1 MKSAEE
7 QLNDKWTQHKLV
19 KEAIEKAHSEPSPR
33 TMEIITDLKDII
45 SNNRAEYI
53 DHFEKI
59 DNKLE
64 TILIQTTKTNG
75 RVTAQEEWTKEA
87 KKIIESNAEV
97 LSNYKTDKTKIYTAI
112 TVCMIFIGTIGTLYY
127 SLVSSKLDLL
137 KAENHEFIKTT
148 VQTAL
153 KDLDIDA
160 TIK

>member
-19 KEAIEKAHSEPSPR
+19 QEAIEKAHSEPSPR
-33 TMEIITDLKDII
+33 TMEIIADLKEVI
-45 SNNRAEYI
+45 SSNRAEYI

-59 DNKLE
+59 DTKLE
-64 TILIQTTKTNG
+64 TILVQTTKTNG
-75 RVTAQEEWTKEA
+75 RVTAQEDWSKEA

-112 TVCMIFIGTIGTLYY
+112 SVCMVFIGAVGTLYY
-127 SLVSSKLDLL
+127 ALVSSKLETL
-137 KAENHEFIKTT
+137 KAENKELIKVT
-148 VQTAL
+148 VQSAL
-153 KDLDIDA
+153 QDLDIDA